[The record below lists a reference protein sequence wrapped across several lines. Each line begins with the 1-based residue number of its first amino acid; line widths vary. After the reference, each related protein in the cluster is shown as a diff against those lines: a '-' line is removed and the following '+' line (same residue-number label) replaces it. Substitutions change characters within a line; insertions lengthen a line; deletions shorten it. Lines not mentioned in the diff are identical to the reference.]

1 MGESEFA
8 LYEKFISWGWTKID
22 DHFPPCKTI
31 PLPSPKLSEQPL
43 KYNYLEKIKSPHTN
57 AHDIL
62 FLSNL
67 FHRFPHI
74 STCGNSRV
82 DFIDEITS
90 SQENLMYAIKD
101 AGLTISHKPYNMKFL
116 DLYPKHYRRL
126 ELAGGPGYQLLKS
139 THKGLTIK
147 LIKTCRILLYDQIG
161 SGALEAFTSEVPTIV
176 FWKRIYSREVPW
188 ARDLV
193 VALER
198 YGIVHS
204 NANTLAQEIKTY
216 LDDPE
221 AWMNNYGRK
230 QAIKAFCQ
238 KFALTDPRWYYKW
251 KEFLS
256 KSSIH

>member
-1 MGESEFA
+1 
-8 LYEKFISWGWTKID
+8 
-22 DHFPPCKTI
+22 
-31 PLPSPKLSEQPL
+31 
-43 KYNYLEKIKSPHTN
+43 
-57 AHDIL
+57 
-62 FLSNL
+62 
-67 FHRFPHI
+67 
-74 STCGNSRV
+74 
-82 DFIDEITS
+82 
-90 SQENLMYAIKD
+90 MYAIKV
-101 AGLTISHKPYNMKFL
+101 ARLTISHKPYNMKFL

-176 FWKRIYSREVPW
+176 YWKRVYSREVPW

-193 VALER
+193 AGLEE

-204 NANTLAQEIKTY
+204 DANTLAQEIKLY
-216 LDDPE
+216 LADPE

-230 QAIKAFCQ
+230 QAIKTFCQ
-238 KFALTDPRWYYKW
+238 KFALTDPRWYDKW

-256 KSSIH
+256 KSSIQ